1 MNTLQHWVNIEHL
14 KRLKEIKME
23 LHESVAHTRKEMT
36 IKENEGF
43 RVRVVKHE
51 VISPKGLFSLDII
64 QESLKD
70 GKVSSSQTYN
80 FFMTKEEL
88 QTLAY
93 GLTA

>member
-1 MNTLQHWVNIEHL
+1 
-14 KRLKEIKME
+14 ME
-23 LHESVAHTRKEMT
+23 LHESVAHTRKEIT

-43 RVRVVKHE
+43 RIRLEKHE

-64 QESLKD
+64 QESLRD
-70 GKVSSSQTYN
+70 GTVADSQTYN

-88 QTLAY
+88 QSLAN

>member
-1 MNTLQHWVNIEHL
+1 MRWVSIEHL
-14 KRLKEIKME
+14 KQLKEMMME

-36 IKENEGF
+36 VKESEGF
-43 RVRVVKHE
+43 RVRMVKHE
-51 VISPKGLFSLDII
+51 VISPKGLFSLDLI

-70 GKVSSSQTYN
+70 GEVHVSQTYN

-88 QTLAY
+88 QSLAY

>member
-1 MNTLQHWVNIEHL
+1 
-14 KRLKEIKME
+14 ME
-23 LHESVAHTRKEMT
+23 LHESVAHTRKEIT
-36 IKENEGF
+36 VKESDGF

-70 GKVSSSQTYN
+70 GRVADSQTYN

-88 QTLAY
+88 QTLAH
-93 GLTA
+93 GLIS

>member
-1 MNTLQHWVNIEHL
+1 MTQ
-14 KRLKEIKME
+14 
-23 LHESVAHTRKEMT
+23 LHDSVAHTKKEMT

-43 RVRVVKHE
+43 RVRLEKHE

-70 GKVSSSQTYN
+70 GKVSDSQTYN

-88 QTLAY
+88 QKLAH
-93 GLTA
+93 GLTL